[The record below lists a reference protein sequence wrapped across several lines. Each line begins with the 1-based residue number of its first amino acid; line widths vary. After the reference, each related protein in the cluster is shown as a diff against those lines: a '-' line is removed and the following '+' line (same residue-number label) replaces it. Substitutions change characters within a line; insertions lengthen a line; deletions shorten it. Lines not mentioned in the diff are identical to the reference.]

1 MGNTDLIIHKP
12 NAPLAMPNQEM
23 IEAVVAASDGPLVA
37 DKQLEQLRNQVLEQN
52 RDLIDHGRLYP
63 DGTELRGDRC
73 LVVDVHDVVV
83 SLVAHRLSQIAADMG
98 LVVVFELGDLVLAYG
113 DDTPDMFIRTY
124 NWDIAWASPR
134 ALPQWLTSVTNEMI
148 YFHDH
153 GREDVD
159 FLIVGETHDGDQYI
173 QTMYQPAEGAYLVE
187 VRDGGPDAHYRAMIA
202 SYDETLAAFET
213 WMATRERLPQVDWT
227 LIDM

>member
-1 MGNTDLIIHKP
+1 
-12 NAPLAMPNQEM
+12 MPNQEM
-23 IEAVVAASDGPLVA
+23 IGAVVAASDGPLVA
-37 DKQLEQLRNQVLEQN
+37 NKQLEKLRDQVLEQN

-134 ALPQWLTSVTNEMI
+134 ALSQWLTSVTNEMI

-173 QTMYQPAEGAYLVE
+173 QTMYQPAEGGVPSGSPRRWPRRPLPGNDRQLR
-187 VRDGGPDAHYRAMIA
+187 RDPCSLRD
-202 SYDETLAAFET
+202 
-213 WMATRERLPQVDWT
+213 VDGHART
-227 LIDM
+227 PTAG